1 MANDPAATKR
11 ARAKKGEKKS
21 NVSNLIA
28 GLEFVLV
35 AQREQGEPRQTHC
48 VMQNIEGRNWILA
61 SDGGLSAGCPI
72 DDELN
77 AVPHTRSLLKA
88 LKRAGDGQVTV
99 VQLPSGKLSIRG
111 GKFNAQVPCLP
122 PDHVGITPPD
132 PNIAQLTNDIKLA
145 FAATYPLTNES
156 APEPRN
162 AGVLLQSMTAVGTNG
177 YCLLEY
183 WHGID
188 LPPGLLIPKAS
199 AKAVA
204 ECKKN
209 LVGFGFTD
217 RSVTFHFE
225 DGSFLKTAL
234 FEPKYPDYARILNV
248 QTNPWPIPP
257 DFFTALDVV
266 AEFSGNHLVFF
277 DTNLMKSSK
286 VEGEG
291 ATYEVAGLPGG
302 MGFNEKYLNLC
313 REHMLRVDFKGDAIF
328 FFTDNSRGIVKGV
341 DMGKR
346 AEAPAPVPPP
356 PMPGQD
362 LPYMADPDMQDD
374 YANP

>member
-1 MANDPAATKR
+1 MAETAAAKR
-11 ARAKKGEKKS
+11 ARKPKEPAKSTVG
-21 NVSNLIA
+21 NLIA

-35 AQREQGEPRQTHC
+35 AQRENGEPRQTHC
-48 VMQNIEGRNWILA
+48 VLHDKWILA

-72 DDELN
+72 QDEIN

-88 LKRAGDGQVTV
+88 LKRAGEGQVTV

-111 GKFNAQVPCLP
+111 GKFTAQVPCLP
-122 PDHVGITPPD
+122 PDHVGIVAPD
-132 PNIAQLTNDIKLA
+132 PQIALLTNDIKAA
-145 FAATYPLTNES
+145 FAATFPLTNET

-162 AGVLLQSMTAVGTNG
+162 AGVLLQAMTCVGTNG
-177 YCLLEY
+177 YALVEY

-188 LPPGLLIPKAS
+188 LPPNLLIPKAS

-209 LVGFGFTD
+209 LTGFGFTD

-234 FEPKYPDYARILNV
+234 FEPKYPDYQRIINV
-248 QTNPWPIPP
+248 PVNPWPIPP

-266 AEFSGNHLVFF
+266 AEFSDNHLVFF
-277 DTNLMKSSK
+277 DTNVMKSSK

-291 ATYEVAGLPGG
+291 ATYQVDGLPGG

-313 REHMLRVDFKGDAIF
+313 RAQMERVDFQKDQIL
-328 FFTDNSRGIVKGV
+328 FFTEHSRGIVRGV
-341 DMGKR
+341 NMGQQ
-346 AEAPAPVPPP
+346 AADATPVPPP
-356 PMPGQD
+356 PIPPAVGPASGPGED
-362 LPYMADPDMQDD
+362 DDGMSDHVPY
-374 YANP
+374 